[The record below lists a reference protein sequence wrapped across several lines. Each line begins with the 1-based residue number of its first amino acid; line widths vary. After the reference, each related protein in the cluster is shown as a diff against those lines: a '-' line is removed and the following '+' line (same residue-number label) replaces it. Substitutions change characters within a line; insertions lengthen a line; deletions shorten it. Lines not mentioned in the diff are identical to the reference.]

1 MNIGDLIIGING
13 TLTSD
18 YLIASGYG
26 ITDNNEPVQIT
37 DYDDNKT
44 YFDGGFIY
52 NEELENF
59 KVI

>member
-18 YLIASGYG
+18 SGYS

-37 DYDDNKT
+37 DYDDEKT
-44 YFDGGFIY
+44 YFEGGFIY
-52 NEELENF
+52 TEELENF

>member
-18 YLIASGYG
+18 YFNSSSA
-26 ITDNNEPVQIT
+26 DNNEPVQIT

-52 NEELENF
+52 TEELENF

>member
-13 TLTSD
+13 ALTSD
-18 YLIASGYG
+18 YMLDSFGEN
-26 ITDNNEPVQIT
+26 DNQPVQIT

-52 NEELENF
+52 TEELENF

>member
-18 YLIASGYG
+18 YFNSSSIDS
-26 ITDNNEPVQIT
+26 NEPVQIT

-52 NEELENF
+52 TEELENF

>member
-13 TLTSD
+13 TVTSD
-18 YLIASGYG
+18 YFNSSSV
-26 ITDNNEPVQIT
+26 DNNEPVQIT
-37 DYDDNKT
+37 DIKNEIT

-52 NEELENF
+52 PEELENF